1 MKKSIRVPVLLQS
14 EAAECGLA
22 CVAMVAAHH
31 GYETDLG
38 SLRRR
43 WALSLKGATLGQLIA
58 MASALG
64 LGARALRADLEE
76 LGKLRLPAILHWNLD
91 HFVVLE
97 RVGRRGVRIVDP
109 AVGRSELS
117 PDEVSARFT
126 GVALELTPTEAFERR
141 RDAAPLPLGAFF
153 RRADGIGSA
162 LSRLFALSIALQVFV
177 LAAPLFGQVVIDEVV
192 VTGDRDL
199 LTVLGIAFL
208 LLTGIQVCI
217 AGIRGRLIIEFG
229 AALQFGWAARL
240 FHHLLRLPLA
250 WFERRHV
257 GDVVSRFNS
266 IKAVEALVAH
276 TAVEALVDGMMAV
289 AVLAVML
296 LYGWELTAVVVAA
309 LLAYATVRLFAYH
322 ALRDATRAALLLG
335 ARENSMFMESL
346 RAILPLKSFA
356 REALRDAA
364 WQNRKAAAIDAEVG
378 VRRIE
383 LGQSLANTAIF
394 ASENVIVLWVG
405 AVAVIDGSLTV
416 GMLVAFLAYKSQFT
430 VRAGALIDHAVSY
443 RLVRVHLDRIA
454 DIALSPR
461 DPGCADGGAPVRRV
475 AGAVSVEDLRF
486 RYADTEPLVI
496 SGLSLNIRAG
506 ECVAL
511 VAPSGF
517 GKTTLIKLMMGLLQP
532 TAGSVC
538 VDGVDLRRTPA
549 AIRKQ
554 SAAVMQDDVLLAGS
568 VADNIAL
575 FDPEPDEVRMQA
587 CAKLAAIHADI
598 AAMTMGYRTLVG
610 DMGSALS
617 GGQRQRV
624 LLARALYA
632 RPRILLLDEATSHLD
647 ADTERRIHAALARM
661 RITRV
666 LVSHRPQ
673 TLSCADR
680 VIDLTVQSYESRQR
694 DRPPACPSASRP

>member
-1 MKKSIRVPVLLQS
+1 MRNVVRVPVILQT

-43 WALSLKGATLGQLIA
+43 WALSLKGATLAQLIA
-58 MASALG
+58 IAGALE
-64 LGARALRADLEE
+64 LGARALRVELED

-97 RVGRRGVRIVDP
+97 RVGRHGVRIVDP
-109 AVGRSELS
+109 TAGRTELS
-117 PDEVSARFT
+117 TDEVSARFT

-141 RDAAPLPLGAFF
+141 RDVAPLPLGAFF
-153 RRADGIGSA
+153 RRADGIGGA
-162 LSRLFALSIALQVFV
+162 FARLLTLSVALQVFV

-199 LTVLGIAFL
+199 LTVLGVAFL
-208 LLTGIQVCI
+208 LLVGLQVCI
-217 AGIRGRLIIEFG
+217 TGIRGRLIIGLG
-229 AALQFGWAARL
+229 ATLQFGWAARL
-240 FHHLLRLPLA
+240 FHHLLRLPLG

-266 IKAVEALVAH
+266 MKAVEALVTH
-276 TAVEALVDGMMAV
+276 TAVEALVDGLMAT
-289 AVLAVML
+289 ATLMVML
-296 LYGWELTAVVVAA
+296 FYGWELSAVVVAA
-309 LLAYATVRLFAYH
+309 LLAYAVVRLLAYR
-322 ALRDATRAALLLG
+322 ALRDASRDALLLE
-335 ARENSMFMESL
+335 ARENSIFMESL
-346 RAILPLKSFA
+346 RAILPLKAFG
-356 REALRDAA
+356 RESLRDAV

-394 ASENVIVLWVG
+394 AGENIIVLWVG
-405 AVAVIDGSLTV
+405 ALAVIEGTLTV
-416 GMLVAFLAYKSQFT
+416 GMLVAFLAYKNQFT
-430 VRAGALIDHAVSY
+430 ARAAALVDHAVAF

-461 DPGCADGGAPVRRV
+461 DPGCADGGGAARPL
-475 AGAVSVEDLRF
+475 AGALAVQDLQF
-486 RYADTEPLVI
+486 RYADTEPLVV
-496 SGLSLNIRAG
+496 SNLTLEIRAG

-511 VAPSGF
+511 VAPSGY

-532 TAGSVC
+532 SGGAVY

-549 AIRKQ
+549 ALRKQ
-554 SAAVMQDDVLLAGS
+554 AAAVMQDDVLLAGS

-575 FDPEPDEVRMQA
+575 FDPEPDDARMQA
-587 CAKLAAIHADI
+587 CAKLAAIHVDI
-598 AAMTMGYRTLVG
+598 SAMTMGYRTLVG

-632 RPRILLLDEATSHLD
+632 RPRILFLDEATSHLD
-647 ADTERRIHAALARM
+647 PPTERHIHAALGRL

-666 LVSHRPQ
+666 IVSHRPE

-680 VIDLTVQSYESRQR
+680 VIQL
-694 DRPPACPSASRP
+694 A